1 MAIAQ
6 PRGVATLGAACV
18 ATTQCLTLRMSEIL
32 TGSPPGPATPG
43 IPLGPGLP

>member
-1 MAIAQ
+1 M
-6 PRGVATLGAACV
+6 GSS
-18 ATTQCLTLRMSEIL
+18 LRDHHAVLESYRPKVL

>member
-1 MAIAQ
+1 MATSQ
-6 PRGVATLGAACV
+6 PRGVATLGSLCGPD
-18 ATTQCLTLRMSEIL
+18 TILIL